1 MLKQVML
8 AKKIEQKKEALQK
21 MQEARATLQER
32 EAELEVAADQAKT
45 EEEIEAVSEKA
56 DQLEDEIKQND
67 ESKTTLEGEIAEL
80 EGELEGLNNKKPTNT
95 ERAKETIRNEQNG
108 KGETRMKR
116 YGILGEMRESERTA
130 LLERED
136 VKEFLTRVREYK
148 GEKRAVSGAELSVPN
163 VMLDLIRDNLYKYS
177 KLISKVRLKSL
188 SGTAR
193 QNILGEIPEAIWT
206 EAIGKINE
214 IDFGLNQVE
223 VDGYKVAGF
232 VPIAN
237 STMED
242 SDIALASEIIEVLAQ
257 ALGLGTDKAIIYGTG
272 IKMPLGFVTRIAQTA
287 KPSNWGKNAPEWSD
301 LHTSNIL
308 KIDPTGKT
316 PEEFFSELVLNLGKV
331 RANYATGG
339 TWWAMNRAT
348 RMQLM
353 AKALTFNAAGAIVAG
368 ATNTIPV
375 EGGEIIELGFMPDG
389 DIAGGYGDLYLLV
402 ERAGAKLSQSEHVRF
417 IEDQTVFKGTARY
430 DGLPVFGES
439 FVVVNINN
447 TAPTTSMEFAPDTA
461 NTVNP

>member
-1 MLKQVML
+1 MLRQVML
-8 AKKIEQKKEALQK
+8 TKKIEQKRAALEK
-21 MQEARATLQER
+21 IAEERAALQER
-32 EAELEVAADQAKT
+32 EAELESAADQAKT
-45 EEEIEAVSEKA
+45 DEEIETVSGEA
-56 DQLEDEIKQND
+56 DK
-67 ESKTTLEGEIAEL
+67 LEGEMEQNAQNKTNLESEIAEL
-80 EGELEGLNNKKPTNT
+80 EGELEGLNSKTPAKNERSRT
-95 ERAKETIRNEQNG
+95 ESKNRNDG

-116 YGILGEMRESERTA
+116 YGILGAMRADERNA
-130 LLERED
+130 FLERED
-136 VKEFLTRVREYK
+136 VQEFLTRVREFK
-148 GEKRAVSGAELSVPN
+148 GEKRAVSGAELSVPD
-163 VMLDLIRDNLYKYS
+163 VMLELIRDNLYKYS
-177 KLISKVRLKSL
+177 KLISKVRLRSL
-188 SGTAR
+188 SGKAR
-193 QNILGEIPEAIWT
+193 QNILGKIPEAIWT
-206 EAIGKINE
+206 EAVGKINE
-214 IDFGLNQVE
+214 LDFGLNQVE

-232 VPIAN
+232 VPIPN

-242 SDIALASEIIEVLAQ
+242 SDLALASEIIEVLGQ
-257 ALGLGTDKAIIYGTG
+257 AIGLGVDKAIIYGTG
-272 IKMPLGFVTRIAQTA
+272 IKMPLGFLTRIAQTA
-287 KPSNWGKNAPEWSD
+287 KPSDWEKNAPEWTD
-301 LHTSNIL
+301 LHTSNVL

-316 PEEFFSELVLNLGKV
+316 PEEFFSELVLDLGKV

-353 AKALTFNAAGAIVAG
+353 AKALTFNASGAIVAG

-402 ERAGAKLSQSEHVRF
+402 ERAGAKLAQSEHVRF
-417 IEDQTVFKGTARY
+417 LEDQTVFKGTARY

-447 TAPTTSMEFAPDTA
+447 TAPKTTIEFAPDKA